1 MRLEYTQNLKL
12 EQRLS
17 QSPQM
22 IQAMQILQLTAPEL
36 LDRIAAELEDNP
48 FLETN
53 ESADN
58 LEDKEREEQTNDN
71 STEVGEAEHEPDP
84 VDIESIGN
92 LLEAAPVSRGT
103 ASREDQD
110 YDMVQHV
117 AAPDVHTEDSVLA
130 ELRMREEGAEIIQNA
145 ELIFHFLDPR
155 GFLPDGL
162 EEVAEVTHKP
172 IQALSLALDA
182 IREVAHP
189 AIGARDL
196 AHCFLLQLDALELL
210 ETFGED
216 HYIARKILVDYFDD
230 LLANR
235 IPQIAKA
242 EDLSLEDVRHAIEIL
257 ALFDSRPMG
266 DFEADYNRVIHPDV
280 LVTEDGNGG
289 FEVRLVRDG
298 MPEVRL
304 TRSAQEALDQAKGDK
319 RLHAF
324 LMKKIEKARW
334 FLDAVNQRRQTLTRI
349 SEELVDRQRD
359 FLAHGPERL
368 APLKMQE
375 IADVVGV
382 HISTVSRAI
391 RGKYAQT
398 PQGILALKSFFSGGQ
413 STSKGGARSRVAI
426 QERIKEIVGAEDK
439 AHPLSD
445 EEIVGIL
452 RERDGTKVARRTV
465 TKYRQAME
473 IPSSTMRRSYG

>member
-36 LDRIAAELEDNP
+36 LDRIAAELEENP

-53 ESADN
+53 ETPDKVDGPD
-58 LEDKEREEQTNDN
+58 LEASDQEE
-71 STEVGEAEHEPDP
+71 SGESEHEPDP

-92 LLEAAPVSRGT
+92 LLEGAPISKGP
-103 ASREDQD
+103 ANRENSD

-117 AAPDVHTEDSVLA
+117 AAPDIHTEDSVLA
-130 ELRMREEGAEIIQNA
+130 ELRIREEDAEIIRDA
-145 ELIFHFLDPR
+145 ELIFHFLDQR

-162 EEVAEVTHKP
+162 EEIAEVSHKP
-172 IQALSLALDA
+172 LRDLHKALKM
-182 IREVAHP
+182 IREVSHP
-189 AIGARDL
+189 AIGAKDL
-196 AHCFLLQLDALELL
+196 AECFLLQLDALELVEHL
-210 ETFGED
+210 GED

-257 ALFDSRPMG
+257 ALFDSRPLG
-266 DFEADYNRVIHPDV
+266 EFEADYNRLIHPDV
-280 LVTEDGNGG
+280 LVTEDGHGG
-289 FEVRLVRDG
+289 FKARLVRDG
-298 MPEVRL
+298 MPEVHL
-304 TRSAQEALDQAKGDK
+304 SRSAQEALDQAKGDK

-349 SEELVDRQRD
+349 SEELVARQRD
-359 FLAHGPERL
+359 FLAHGPERM

-391 RGKYAQT
+391 RGKHAQT

-426 QERIKEIVGAEDK
+426 QERIKEIVSAEDK

-465 TKYRQAME
+465 TKYRQALQ

>member
-22 IQAMQILQLTAPEL
+22 IQAMQILQLTSPEL

-48 FLETN
+48 FLETS
-53 ESADN
+53 ESEEARKDASSDTEIS
-58 LEDKEREEQTNDN
+58 ED
-71 STEVGEAEHEPDP
+71 HEPDP
-84 VDIESIGN
+84 ADIESIGN
-92 LLEAAPVSRGT
+92 LLEAAPASRGT

-110 YDMVQHV
+110 FDAVQNV
-117 AAPDVHTEDSVLA
+117 AAPDAHTEDSVLA
-130 ELRMREEGAEIIQNA
+130 ELRIRAEDPALVRNA
-145 ELIFHFLDPR
+145 ELIFHFLDPK

-162 EEVAEVTHKP
+162 EEVAEVTHQP
-172 IQALSLALDA
+172 LPLLQDALQA
-182 IREVAHP
+182 IREVSHP
-189 AIGARDL
+189 AMGARDL
-196 AHCFLLQLDALELL
+196 REGFLLQLDDLGEIDTLS
-210 ETFGED
+210 ED

-230 LLANR
+230 LLSNR

-242 EDLSLEDVRHAIEIL
+242 EDLTLDEVRHAIEIL
-257 ALFDSRPMG
+257 ALFDARPMG
-266 DFEADYNRVIHPDV
+266 EYEADYNRVIHPDI
-280 LVTEDGNGG
+280 LITEDGHGG
-289 FEVRLVRDG
+289 FEVHLIRDG

-324 LMKKIEKARW
+324 LLKKIERARW
-334 FLDAVNQRRQTLTRI
+334 FLDAVNQRRETLLKI
-349 SEELVDRQRD
+349 SNELVKRQKD
-359 FLAHGPERL
+359 YLAYGPERM

-375 IADVVGV
+375 VADAVGV

-391 RGKYAQT
+391 RGKHAQT
-398 PQGILALKSFFSGGQ
+398 PQGILALKGFFSGGQ
-413 STSKGGARSRVAI
+413 STARGGSRSRVAI
-426 QERIKEIVGAEDK
+426 QERIKEIVQAEDK

-445 EEIVGIL
+445 EEIVRVL

-473 IPSSTMRRSYG
+473 IPSSTMRRSFS

>member
-48 FLETN
+48 FLETS
-53 ESADN
+53 ESAESSEKREQAEAEGDDN
-58 LEDKEREEQTNDN
+58 G
-71 STEVGEAEHEPDP
+71 EVEHEPDP

-103 ASREDQD
+103 RSREDSD

-117 AAPDVHTEDSVLA
+117 AAPDLHTEDSVLA
-130 ELRMREEGAEIIQNA
+130 ELRIRDMDAEVVRNA
-145 ELIFHFLDPR
+145 ELIFRFLDPR

-162 EEVAEVTHKP
+162 EEVAEVSHKP
-172 IQALSLALDA
+172 LRELSKALDLV
-182 IREVAHP
+182 REVSHP
-189 AIGARDL
+189 AIGAKDL
-196 AHCFLLQLDALELL
+196 AECFLLQLDALELV
-210 ETFGED
+210 EDFGED

-242 EDLSLEDVRHAIEIL
+242 EDLSLQDVRHAIEIL
-257 ALFDSRPMG
+257 ALFDSRPLG
-266 DFEADYNRVIHPDV
+266 EFETDYNRLIHPDV
-280 LVTEDGNGG
+280 LVTEDGQGS
-289 FEVRLVRDG
+289 FKVRLVRDG
-298 MPEVRL
+298 MPEVHL
-304 TRSAQEALDQAKGDK
+304 SRSAQEALDQAKGDK

-324 LMKKIEKARW
+324 LLKKIEKARW
-334 FLDAVNQRRQTLTRI
+334 FLDAVNQRRQTLMRI
-349 SEELVDRQRD
+349 SEELVARQRD
-359 FLAHGPERL
+359 FLAYGPERM

-375 IADVVGV
+375 VADVIGV

>member
-36 LDRIAAELEDNP
+36 LDRIAAEIEDNP

-53 ESADN
+53 EH
-58 LEDKEREEQTNDN
+58 EDALQGAAGEAE
-71 STEVGEAEHEPDP
+71 STEEHEPDP
-84 VDIESIGN
+84 VDLESIGN
-92 LLEAAPVSRGT
+92 LLEAAPASRGT
-103 ASREDQD
+103 GSKEDQD
-110 YDMVQHV
+110 FDAVQNV

-130 ELRMREEGAEIIQNA
+130 ELRIRSEDPALIRNA
-145 ELIFHFLDPR
+145 ELIFRFLDQR

-162 EEVAEVTHKP
+162 EEVAEVTHQP
-172 IQALSLALDA
+172 LPALQDSLEA
-182 IREVAHP
+182 IREVSHP

-196 AHCFLLQLDALELL
+196 RECFLLQLDGLGDLDAR
-210 ETFGED
+210 TED

-242 EDLSLEDVRHAIEIL
+242 EDLSLDEVRHAIEIL
-257 ALFDSRPMG
+257 ALFDSRPLG
-266 DFEADYNRVIHPDV
+266 EFEADYNRVIHPDV
-280 LVTEDGNGG
+280 LITEDDHGG
-289 FEVRLVRDG
+289 FEVRLIRDG

-324 LMKKIEKARW
+324 LMKKIERARW
-334 FLDAVNQRRQTLTRI
+334 FLDAVNQRRETLLRI
-349 SEELVDRQRD
+349 SKELVQRQRD
-359 FLAHGPERL
+359 YLAYGPERM

-375 IADVVGV
+375 VADAVGV

-391 RGKYAQT
+391 RGKHAQT
-398 PQGILALKSFFSGGQ
+398 PQGIVSLKGFFSGGQ
-413 STSKGGARSRVAI
+413 STSRGGSRSRVAI
-426 QERIKEIVGAEDK
+426 QERIKEIVQAEDK

-445 EEIVGIL
+445 EEIVRVL

-465 TKYRQAME
+465 TKYRQAMD
-473 IPSSTMRRSYG
+473 IPSSTMRRSFS

>member
-48 FLETN
+48 FLETS
-53 ESADN
+53 ESAEN
-58 LEDKEREEQTNDN
+58 IEKQERSEADGND
-71 STEVGEAEHEPDP
+71 SGEVEHEPDP
-84 VDIESIGN
+84 VDVESIGN
-92 LLEAAPVSRGT
+92 LLEAAPVSRGSG
-103 ASREDQD
+103 SREDND

-130 ELRMREEGAEIIQNA
+130 ELRMRDVDAEAVRNA
-145 ELIFHFLDPR
+145 ELIFRFLDPR

-162 EEVAEVTHKP
+162 EEVAEVSHKP
-172 IQALSLALDA
+172 LQELHTALDLV
-182 IREVAHP
+182 REVSHP
-189 AIGARDL
+189 AIGAKDL
-196 AHCFLLQLDALELL
+196 AECFLLQLDALELV
-210 ETFGED
+210 EDFGED

-257 ALFDSRPMG
+257 ALFDSRPLG
-266 DFEADYNRVIHPDV
+266 EFEADYNRLIHPDV
-280 LVTEDGNGG
+280 LVTEDGHGS
-289 FEVRLVRDG
+289 FKVRLVRDG
-298 MPEVRL
+298 MPEVHL
-304 TRSAQEALDQAKGDK
+304 SRSAQEALDQAKGDK

-324 LMKKIEKARW
+324 LLKKIEKARW
-334 FLDAVNQRRQTLTRI
+334 FLDAVNQRRQTLMRI
-349 SEELVDRQRD
+349 SEELVTRQRD
-359 FLAHGPERL
+359 FLAYGPERM

-375 IADVVGV
+375 VADVIGV

-391 RGKYAQT
+391 RGKHAQT

-413 STSKGGARSRVAI
+413 STAKGGARSRVAI

>member
-36 LDRIAAELEDNP
+36 LDRIAAELEENP

-53 ESADN
+53 ES
-58 LEDKEREEQTNDN
+58 EDKAEEQESRDAAA
-71 STEVGEAEHEPDP
+71 EEGAEAEHEPDP
-84 VDIESIGN
+84 VDVENMGN
-92 LLEAAPVSRGT
+92 LLEAAPVSKGSG
-103 ASREDQD
+103 SREDSD

-117 AAPDVHTEDSVLA
+117 AAPDLHTEDSVLA
-130 ELRMREEGAEIIQNA
+130 ELRIREEDPGIIRDA

-172 IQALSLALDA
+172 LADLQKA
-182 IREVAHP
+182 IVLIREVSHP
-189 AIGARDL
+189 AIGAKNL
-196 AHCFLLQLDALELL
+196 AECFLLQLDALELQ
-210 ETFGED
+210 ETLGED

-257 ALFDSRPMG
+257 ALFDSRPLG
-266 DFEADYNRVIHPDV
+266 DFETDYNQLIHPDV
-280 LVTEDGNGG
+280 LVTEDGQGG
-289 FEVRLVRDG
+289 FKVHLVRDG
-298 MPEVRL
+298 MPEVHL
-304 TRSAQEALDQAKGDK
+304 SRSAQEALDQAKGDK

-324 LMKKIEKARW
+324 LLKKIEKARW

-349 SEELVDRQRD
+349 SEELVIRQRD
-359 FLAHGPERL
+359 FLAYGPERM
-368 APLKMQE
+368 APLKMQQ

-391 RGKYAQT
+391 RGKHAQT